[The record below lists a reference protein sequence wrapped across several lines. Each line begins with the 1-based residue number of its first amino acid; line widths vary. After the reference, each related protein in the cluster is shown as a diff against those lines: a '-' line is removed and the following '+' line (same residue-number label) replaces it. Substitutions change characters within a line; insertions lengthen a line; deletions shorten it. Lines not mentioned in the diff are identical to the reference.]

1 MTVENISLSCNLTD
15 RTRAIYE
22 GEVRPTGIDLN
33 FLPYSVEE
41 VFFRMLRY
49 EEFDAAEMS
58 MSSYMMTVDR
68 DTPDLVAIPVFP
80 SRFFRH
86 SCVFVNTNAGIKEP
100 ADLRG
105 KKVGVPE
112 YQMTSPLWI
121 RGMLQHEYG
130 VSPEEMQWFHGG
142 EEEGGREEKLS
153 VDLSADVD
161 ISPIEPDDTLSAM
174 LGRGDLD
181 ALLTARTPSSYLT
194 PSVERLWQDYRSVE
208 RNYYKR
214 TGFFPIMHTIVLR
227 GEVYRENPWIAQE
240 LTKVFTEA
248 KELGL
253 NRLHDTS
260 ALQTS
265 LPWQTYELESTID
278 LMGDDYWPYGVDAN
292 RSTLE
297 AMTQYSYEQG
307 LTNRKLSVEEL
318 FAPETVSEFK
328 I

>member
-1 MTVENISLSCNLTD
+1 MTVGNISLACNLTD

-22 GEVRPTGIDLN
+22 GQVRPTGVDLN

-68 DTPDLVAIPVFP
+68 ENPDLIAIPVFP

-86 SCVFVNTNAGIKEP
+86 SCIFVNTNAGIEGP

-130 VSPEEMQWFHGG
+130 VSPEEMHWYHGG

-153 VDLSADVD
+153 VDLPTDVD
-161 ISPIEPDDTLSAM
+161 LSSIEPDETLSAM

-181 ALLTARTPSSYLT
+181 ALLTARTPSSYST
-194 PSVERLWQDYRSVE
+194 SSVERLWQDYRSVE
-208 RNYYKR
+208 RDYYKR

-227 GEVYRENPWIAQE
+227 GDVYRDNPWLAQE

-248 KELGL
+248 KEVGL
-253 NRLHDTS
+253 DRLRDTS

-265 LPWQTYELESTID
+265 LPWQTYELESTVD
-278 LMGDDYWPYGVDAN
+278 LMGDNYWPYGVDAN

-328 I
+328 V

>member
-1 MTVENISLSCNLTD
+1 MTVENISLACNLTD

-22 GEVRPTGIDLN
+22 GQVRPTGVDLN

-68 DTPDLVAIPVFP
+68 ENPDLIAIPVFP

-86 SCVFVNTNAGIKEP
+86 SCIFVNTNAGIEGP

-130 VSPEEMQWFHGG
+130 VSPEEMHWYHGG

-153 VDLSADVD
+153 VDLPPDVD
-161 ISPIEPDDTLSAM
+161 LSSIEPDETLSAM

-181 ALLTARTPSSYLT
+181 ALLTARTPSSYST
-194 PSVERLWQDYRSVE
+194 SSVERLWQDYRSVE
-208 RNYYKR
+208 RDYYKR

-227 GEVYRENPWIAQE
+227 GDVYRENPWLAQE

-248 KELGL
+248 KKVGL
-253 NRLHDTS
+253 DRLRDTS

-265 LPWQTYELESTID
+265 LPWQTYELESTVD

-328 I
+328 V